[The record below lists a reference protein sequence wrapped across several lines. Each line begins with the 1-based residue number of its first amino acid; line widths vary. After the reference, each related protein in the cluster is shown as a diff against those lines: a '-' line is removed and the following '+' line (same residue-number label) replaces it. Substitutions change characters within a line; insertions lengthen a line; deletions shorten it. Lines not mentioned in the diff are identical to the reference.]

1 MLVDL
6 PFVVVF
12 LVLVWLIGGPLVI
25 IPLVLM
31 IGFAIA
37 ALVTGRRL
45 RAALASRGN
54 TDDRRMSFVIEL
66 LTGIHTVKA
75 MAMETLMVRRYERLM
90 NSAAQEMHRTAL
102 LSGVAQNLG
111 MAFTQVTSIAVAAG
125 GSLLVLDERLS
136 VGGLAACTMLAGRA
150 LQPML
155 RAMGIWTHFQAIRI
169 AHARLEKIFSLPAEP
184 GYGGPPIVVR
194 EGAIRLEDVHFSYD
208 GKRPVLTGLDLDVR
222 AGECVG
228 ISGGNGAGKSTL
240 LALIGGLRTP
250 DRGTISIDGQ
260 TLAGADR
267 RSLSASIGYLP
278 QHCMLFH
285 GSILDNLVMFR
296 GRAYV
301 DEALRLAGELG
312 LDEYVARMP
321 QGYET
326 VIDSSANDQLPGGVR
341 QRVAVIRALVQKPK
355 IVLFD
360 EANTA
365 LDMASDALL
374 KTLLRRLRGETSMVL
389 VSYRPSLLELAD
401 RRFEITGGILVP
413 RIPEVQRVRPMGAVA

>member
-1 MLVDL
+1 
-6 PFVVVF
+6 
-12 LVLVWLIGGPLVI
+12 
-25 IPLVLM
+25 
-31 IGFAIA
+31 
-37 ALVTGRRL
+37 
-45 RAALASRGN
+45 
-54 TDDRRMSFVIEL
+54 
-66 LTGIHTVKA
+66 
-75 MAMETLMVRRYERLM
+75 
-90 NSAAQEMHRTAL
+90 
-102 LSGVAQNLG
+102 
-111 MAFTQVTSIAVAAG
+111 
-125 GSLLVLDERLS
+125 
-136 VGGLAACTMLAGRA
+136 
-150 LQPML
+150 
-155 RAMGIWTHFQAIRI
+155 MGIWTHFQAIRI